1 MKIAVLALVL
11 MPLIAGAAGPVL
23 PTAEGTTWNYELVE
37 ERPSE
42 SLDLTEPNKEE
53 HFAVRYRLGANEKID
68 NKDLRR
74 LEIYRGDTLDSV
86 DLIAVEK
93 RGIIC
98 PARTDS
104 KGAITKL
111 IPPQMMLTTPL
122 KKGTNWNFDGTIGDT
137 KVNQHY
143 EVAGE
148 EDVDVPAGKFQAWR
162 IHCEQTLP
170 RPATIDRWFV
180 SGTGFVKVETIV
192 KGPSGG
198 VLQKSSLALK
208 EPPKVAAAPQRNLK
222 PNPEQLS
229 AGVSS
234 KPSGELKTDFKT
246 DASAI
251 YARWRGHRL
260 PARAEIRA
268 VFIAESVADVS
279 ANYQIDEASAVAP
292 SPDSN
297 GTLTLA
303 QPEGGWA
310 PGNYRVEFFVNDA
323 PAQTVKFKI
332 SK

>member
-1 MKIAVLALVL
+1 
-11 MPLIAGAAGPVL
+11 
-23 PTAEGTTWNYELVE
+23 
-37 ERPSE
+37 
-42 SLDLTEPNKEE
+42 
-53 HFAVRYRLGANEKID
+53 
-68 NKDLRR
+68 
-74 LEIYRGDTLDSV
+74 
-86 DLIAVEK
+86 
-93 RGIIC
+93 
-98 PARTDS
+98 
-104 KGAITKL
+104 
-111 IPPQMMLTTPL
+111 
-122 KKGTNWNFDGTIGDT
+122 
-137 KVNQHY
+137 
-143 EVAGE
+143 
-148 EDVDVPAGKFQAWR
+148 
-162 IHCEQTLP
+162 
-170 RPATIDRWFV
+170 
-180 SGTGFVKVETIV
+180 V
-192 KGPSGG
+192 KGLSGG